1 MNIDNLILRF
11 SDTAERQERAI
22 FNTLF
27 VVTNKLQTI
36 FDNHIPQ
43 LSLKQFLLLSTV
55 RQSKETMTFTQLGEL
70 LGCSRQNIKK
80 IADVL
85 TKKGFVTIQKSPAD
99 PRAMCICPTEK
110 ADTYFQTD
118 FSKYQEELKYLFEGY
133 TENEVKTLLSL
144 LVMLYKGIENL
155 EATIE
160 NSLTEEE

>member
-1 MNIDNLILRF
+1 MNIDDLILRF
-11 SDTAERQERAI
+11 SDTTERQERAI

-36 FDNHIPQ
+36 FDNRIPE

-99 PRAMCICPTEK
+99 PRAMCIRSTEK
-110 ADTYFQTD
+110 ADAYFQTD
-118 FSKYQEELKYLFEGY
+118 FSKYQGELKYLFGSY
-133 TENEVKTLLSL
+133 TESEVKTLLSL
-144 LVMLYKGIENL
+144 LTMLYKGIENL
-155 EATIE
+155 EKMTADE
-160 NSLTEEE
+160 KL

>member
-144 LVMLYKGIENL
+144 LAMLYKGVENL